1 MRKIVKLSLALAI
14 LVGSLTV
21 GITQSAARPTI
32 ICRPACCS
40 WDASGT
46 CLAFAGCTNVNGR
59 CVCSPCPV

>member
-14 LVGSLTV
+14 LAGSLAT
-21 GITQSAARPTI
+21 GFSPSAAGPII

-40 WDASGT
+40 WDASGN

-59 CVCSPCPV
+59 CVCTPCPT